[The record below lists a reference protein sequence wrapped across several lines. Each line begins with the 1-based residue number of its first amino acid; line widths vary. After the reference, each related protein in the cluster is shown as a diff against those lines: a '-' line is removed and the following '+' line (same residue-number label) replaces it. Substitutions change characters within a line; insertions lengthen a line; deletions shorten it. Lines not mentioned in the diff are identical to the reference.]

1 MRIMMCILMAL
12 LLVGCVNI
20 EPSENAIQT
29 AIAKTQAALQP
40 PKYQPDIP
48 TAHVTPSINNTE
60 ITPGLPEKQIGATC
74 DQAQLK
80 IVPVNM
86 FEHPKGNGW
95 KILIVELMIV
105 NESPYWG
112 YLSFF
117 PSSAFVTTEDGYT
130 YPAWDGGI
138 ISIPNDSNSPYS
150 GWREQGIGVGTFAGG
165 IWLKN
170 LAYIPPNFSITG
182 VTSGD
187 DADINPF
194 SLAFEVAEN
203 QHQFVITIENV
214 GISCYYSR
222 GQESQS
228 HTVQYL
234 IDMKNGTSR
243 VPPLQLTSKDIPD
256 LPAQFEVHGKGIFSL
271 LRVTRSPRDRD
282 YGVDDVTLRFGF
294 KNTTGYNQD
303 GELDVFVIGDN
314 GRISLGGSGRYV
326 AGPGQETWVNLRFPI
341 LKDVDTLIMV
351 WKGGED
357 HPPFEVYKLPLPIT
371 ASSDDEQWITFE
383 YRLLPYDFKKV
394 KTENGLITYRVG
406 VALENIS
413 NHVVAP
419 GIRTTGAQV
428 ITHDGG
434 IFPAQF
440 VKTVQTS
447 GGSLINNIVEG
458 HEYDYLCPCATIVD
472 EVIVL
477 PSEQTTSYAFEFKIQ
492 ENLIPTT
499 LKVPGMVEINLTR
512 VSVSD
517 QLRFDQT
524 CPGNKLPLVFTTDK
538 NIKVTISD
546 ARKILNEQ
554 EEPVLAINIDLE
566 NLNSA
571 KEQKVSL
578 FWSVIDPE
586 GSRMG
591 PISGSCDNAER
602 CGNLRYGQNI
612 LKPGQMVNGE
622 ITITL
627 KPDSYY
633 VWPIWEKVDEIRIPE
648 SQDVDG
654 TIPVEGIETTF
665 EELRNGIELAD
676 GRKLVWYGN
685 KRTRLI
691 EIYENKGVGSRDRR
705 NLGDNYYLTITAD
718 DDQAWATIPLP

>member
-1 MRIMMCILMAL
+1 MRTMMCILMVL
-12 LLVGCVNI
+12 LFAGCVSP

-29 AIAKTQAALQP
+29 AITKTQAAQQP

-48 TAHVTPSINNTE
+48 TAQVTPSINNIE
-60 ITPGLPEKQIGATC
+60 ITPALAEKQIGATC

-117 PSSAFVTTEDGYT
+117 PSSAFVTTEGGYT

-138 ISIPNDSNSPYS
+138 ISIPNDFNSPYS

-214 GISCYYSR
+214 GISCYFSS

-234 IDMKNGTSR
+234 IDLRNGTSR
-243 VPPLQLTSKDIPD
+243 VPTLQPTSMDIPNI
-256 LPAQFEVHGKGIFSL
+256 PAQFDMPDQGIFSL
-271 LRVTRSPRDRD
+271 LRITRSPRERD
-282 YGVDDVTLRFGF
+282 EGVDDVTLRFKF
-294 KNTTGYNQD
+294 KNNTGYNQD

-314 GRISLGGSGRYV
+314 GRISLRGSGRYM
-326 AGPGQETWVNLRFPI
+326 AGPGQESWVHLNYPVLR
-341 LKDVDTLIMV
+341 DVNTLFMV
-351 WKGGED
+351 WRGVEA
-357 HPPFEVYKLPLPIT
+357 HPPFGVYQLPLPAID
-371 ASSDDEQWITFE
+371 ASNSEQWVTFE
-383 YRLLPYDFKKV
+383 YRFLPYDFKKV
-394 KTENGLITYRVG
+394 KTENGLITYQVG

-428 ITHDGG
+428 ITQDGG

-440 VKTVQTS
+440 VETVQAG
-447 GGSLINNIVEG
+447 GGSLINNIVQG
-458 HEYDYLCPCATIVD
+458 HEYDYLCPCATIID
-472 EVIVL
+472 KVIIL
-477 PSEQTTSYAFEFKIQ
+477 PFEQTTSYAFKFEIQ

-499 LKVPGMVEINLTR
+499 LKVPGMLDIDLNQ

-517 QLRFDQT
+517 QLRFAQT
-524 CPGNKLPLVFTTDK
+524 CPESKLPLAFTTEK
-538 NIKVTISD
+538 NIRVTIGN
-546 ARKILNEQ
+546 ARKFLNEQ
-554 EEPVLAINIDLE
+554 KEPVLAINIDLE
-566 NLNSA
+566 NLNST
-571 KEQKVSL
+571 KEQKVRL
-578 FWSVIDPE
+578 FWLVIDPE

-591 PISGSCDNAER
+591 VIGVCDNAER
-602 CGNLRYGQNI
+602 CGNIKWGQND
-612 LKPGQMVNGE
+612 LSPGQMVNGE
-622 ITITL
+622 VTIAL

-648 SQDVDG
+648 SQDLDG
-654 TIPVEGIETTF
+654 TITVEGIETTF
-665 EELRNGIELAD
+665 DELRNGIELAD

-691 EIYENKGVGSRDRR
+691 EIFESKGVGSRVRR
-705 NLGDNYYLTITAD
+705 NLGDIYFLTIIVD
-718 DDQAWATIPLP
+718 DYQAWATIPLP